1 MLSWPAMT
9 QDAASH
15 SRPLGRSD
23 LRVFPIAYGLWR
35 LGGASVDAATDKIQ
49 AALEAGMNLFDIAD
63 VYGYDGK
70 SGFGD
75 TEALLGKVLAR
86 APHLRE
92 RMLLA
97 TKGGVDPGM
106 PYNASERYL
115 LDACEDS
122 LQRMQ
127 TDVID
132 RYQIHRP
139 DLLAHPHEV
148 AGALAKLHAQG
159 KIRAVGVSNHT
170 PAQVEALQAHLDLP
184 IVTHQPEISP
194 WCLDALFNGVLD
206 QCMRLGMTPLAWSPM
221 AGGLLG
227 MSVEQAR
234 RDGQPQRLITLLQCL
249 DALAERHGCER
260 LIIVLAF
267 LLAHPAGIIPIIGTQ
282 KPERLQACAGAASIT
297 LSRQEWYEIVQTSL
311 GKPLP

>member
-1 MLSWPAMT
+1 MT
-9 QDAASH
+9 QDAASPLL
-15 SRPLGRSD
+15 RPLGRTE
-23 LRVFPIAYGLWR
+23 LRAFPIAYGLWR
-35 LGGASVDAATDKIQ
+35 FAGTNVPTATDKLQ
-49 AALEAGMNLFDIAD
+49 AALDAGINLFDIAD

-75 TEALLGKVLAR
+75 AEELLGKVLAR
-86 APHLRE
+86 TPSMRQ

-122 LQRMQ
+122 LQRLH

-132 RYQIHRP
+132 LYQIHRP
-139 DLLAHPHEV
+139 DLLAHPQEV
-148 AGALAKLHAQG
+148 ASALAKLHAQG

-170 PAQVEALQAHLDLP
+170 PAQVDALQAYLELP
-184 IVTHQPEISP
+184 IATHQPEISP
-194 WCLDALFNGVLD
+194 WYLDALFNGVLD
-206 QCMRLGMTPLAWSPM
+206 QCMRLRVTPLAWGPM
-221 AGGLLG
+221 AAGLLG
-227 MSVEQAR
+227 LTVEQAR
-234 RDGQPQRLITLLQCL
+234 RESHPPRLVSLLQCL
-249 DALAERHGCER
+249 DHLAERHGCDR
-260 LIIVLAF
+260 VAIVLAF

-282 KPERLQACAGAASIT
+282 QPARMQACTRAVSIT

-311 GKPLP
+311 GRPLP

>member
-1 MLSWPAMT
+1 
-9 QDAASH
+9 
-15 SRPLGRSD
+15 
-23 LRVFPIAYGLWR
+23 VFPIAYGLWR
-35 LGGASVDAATDKIQ
+35 LGGTDVDTATAKIQ
-49 AALEAGMNLFDIAD
+49 AALEVGMNLFDIAD

-75 TEALLGKVLAR
+75 TEELLGKVLAR
-86 APHLRE
+86 TPGLRQ

-97 TKGGVDPGM
+97 TKGGCDPGM

-115 LDACEDS
+115 IDACEDS

-132 RYQIHRP
+132 LYQIHRP
-139 DLLAHPHEV
+139 DLLTHPYEV
-148 AGALAKLHAQG
+148 AGALTRLHSQG
-159 KIRAVGVSNHT
+159 KIRTVGVSNHT
-170 PAQVEALQAHLDLP
+170 PAQVEALQAHLDLA

-194 WCLDALFNGVLD
+194 WYLDALFNGVLD
-206 QCMRLGMTPLAWSPM
+206 QCMRLGVTPLAWSPM

-234 RDGQPQRLITLLQCL
+234 RDAQPPRLITLLQCL
-249 DALAERHGCER
+249 DALAERHNCER
-260 LIIVLAF
+260 MVIALAF

-282 KPERLQACAGAASIT
+282 KPERLQACARAVSIT